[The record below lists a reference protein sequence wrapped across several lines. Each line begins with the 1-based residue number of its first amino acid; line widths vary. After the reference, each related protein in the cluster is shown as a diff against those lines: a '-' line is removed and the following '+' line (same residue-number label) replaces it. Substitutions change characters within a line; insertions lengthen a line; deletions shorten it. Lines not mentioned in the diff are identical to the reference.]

1 MQSSSDTC
9 PSESEQSGSLLIQRP
24 SKLIKKIYQE
34 NSREAV
40 KQAIE
45 KMHPTQGCIE
55 GMRSHRVILSKAA
68 GTLTPV
74 KVISKADAE
83 KMLESKNA
91 Q

>member
-1 MQSSSDTC
+1 
-9 PSESEQSGSLLIQRP
+9 
-24 SKLIKKIYQE
+24 
-34 NSREAV
+34 
-40 KQAIE
+40 
-45 KMHPTQGCIE
+45 MHPTQGCIE